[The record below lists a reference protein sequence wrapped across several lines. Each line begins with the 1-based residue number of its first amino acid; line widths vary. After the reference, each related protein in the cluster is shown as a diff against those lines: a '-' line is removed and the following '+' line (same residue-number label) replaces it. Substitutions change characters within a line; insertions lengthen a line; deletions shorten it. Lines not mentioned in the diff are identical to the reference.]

1 MESLLEDAIH
11 QSTCIL
17 PDNPAGKSAGDFI
30 FLDSVDISEIFGGFI
45 EDVTDLIDGHLF
57 AIFFNFTQGHYTN
70 SEEKY

>member
-1 MESLLEDAIH
+1 MESLLEDAI
-11 QSTCIL
+11 QQPRRIL

-30 FLDSVDISEIFGGFI
+30 SLYSVDISEIFGGFI